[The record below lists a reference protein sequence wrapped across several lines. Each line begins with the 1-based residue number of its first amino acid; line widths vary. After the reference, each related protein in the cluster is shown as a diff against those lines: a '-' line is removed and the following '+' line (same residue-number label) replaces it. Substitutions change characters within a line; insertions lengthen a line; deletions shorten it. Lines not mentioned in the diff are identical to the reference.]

1 MVNSA
6 NYVACHKDSYVHTY
20 DVLEGIKDGG
30 TFVLNSTW
38 NTEDMEKEL
47 PASMRRTIAR
57 KKLKFYNIDAVKIAE
72 AVGLGNRINMVMQTA
87 FFKLADVMPFEE
99 AVELLKKSIKKAYG
113 KKGDKIVNMNIA
125 AVDQAM
131 EKLFEVKYPASWAD
145 AACECS
151 GEKDVPDFVKN
162 VMRPILAQKG
172 DNLPVSAF
180 EPDGFFPVATSQY
193 EKRGVAINVPEWIPE
208 NCINQSS

>member
-1 MVNSA
+1 
-6 NYVACHKDSYVHTY
+6 
-20 DVLEGIKDGG
+20 
-30 TFVLNSTW
+30 
-38 NTEDMEKEL
+38 MEKEL

-131 EKLFEVKYPASWAD
+131 KKLFEVK
-145 AACECS
+145 
-151 GEKDVPDFVKN
+151 F
-162 VMRPILAQKG
+162 
-172 DNLPVSAF
+172 
-180 EPDGFFPVATSQY
+180 T
-193 EKRGVAINVPEWIPE
+193 
-208 NCINQSS
+208 

>member
-1 MVNSA
+1 
-6 NYVACHKDSYVHTY
+6 
-20 DVLEGIKDGG
+20 
-30 TFVLNSTW
+30 
-38 NTEDMEKEL
+38 
-47 PASMRRTIAR
+47 
-57 KKLKFYNIDAVKIAE
+57 
-72 AVGLGNRINMVMQTA
+72 
-87 FFKLADVMPFEE
+87 
-99 AVELLKKSIKKAYG
+99 
-113 KKGDKIVNMNIA
+113 
-125 AVDQAM
+125 M

-180 EPDGFFPVATSQY
+180 EPDGLFPVATSQY

-208 NCINQSS
+208 NCIQCNQCSFVCPHAAIVPVLATAEEMEGAPETFDTLDAMGKELKGLKFRMQVNTMDCLGCGNCEIGRAHV